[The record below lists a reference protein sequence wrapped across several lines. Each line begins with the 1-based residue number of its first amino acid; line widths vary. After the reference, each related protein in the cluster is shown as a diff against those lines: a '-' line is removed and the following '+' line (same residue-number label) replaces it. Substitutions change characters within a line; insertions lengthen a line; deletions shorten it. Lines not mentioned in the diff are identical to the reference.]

1 MITFLH
7 DCNGQ
12 DLQLVK
18 GMGASTFS
26 LPSALLITISSFM
39 PYDLCSW
46 KSAINLFYVG
56 VGDLT
61 FKQRPN

>member
-1 MITFLH
+1 
-7 DCNGQ
+7 
-12 DLQLVK
+12 
-18 GMGASTFS
+18 MGASTFS

-46 KSAINLFYVG
+46 KTAINLFYVG